1 MISLD
6 AWVQA
11 EAGTFALETVR
22 VAGVVIAAPL
32 AWLSAPVR
40 VRGALV
46 LMLAFV
52 AHSELAAAAVQRPFE
67 RLAFSVGSEFM
78 LGLGIGFVV
87 RLFVAI
93 AEMAADYIAP
103 MMGIGAAQLFDPQT
117 KAMQN
122 VLSTLLRNFA
132 VLLGLLAGIHRVL
145 LGGLLASFR
154 VVPVGSLSDPSLET
168 EVILAMTSEA
178 LATGVRIAIPFIA
191 ILFMTQIALA
201 FISRA
206 APAMQIF
213 SIGFAVTMATGAL
226 VMVLVLPDL
235 GLELVAE
242 AARSGGKIETL
253 LSVVQGRGN

>member
-6 AWVQA
+6 SLVRA

-22 VAGVVIAAPL
+22 IAGMVIGAPL
-32 AWLSAPVR
+32 AWQAAPLR

-46 LMLAFV
+46 LLLAFA
-52 AHSELAAAAVQRPFE
+52 AHAEIGASLSSPPFE
-67 RLAFSVGSEFM
+67 QMAFAVGSEFM

-93 AEMAADYIAP
+93 AEIAADQVAP

-117 KAMQN
+117 KNMQN
-122 VLSTLLRNFA
+122 VLSTLFRNFA
-132 VLLGLLAGIHRVL
+132 VLLGLIAGIHRLVI
-145 LGGLLASFR
+145 GGVMASFK
-154 VVPVGSLSDPSLET
+154 VVPVGSFSNPALET
-168 EVILAMTSEA
+168 PVILAMTTDA
-178 LATGVRIAIPFIA
+178 LATGVRVAIPFIA
-191 ILFMTQIALA
+191 ILFMTHIALA

-213 SIGFAVTMATGAL
+213 SIGFAVTMATGTL

-235 GLELVAE
+235 GFELLAE
-242 AARSGGKIETL
+242 VSKSGGKIETL
-253 LSVVQGRGN
+253 LTTVQAAR